1 MLPESGDCAYSLFLY
16 TFHRVEGFPFSKK
29 LRSYCFIKEKT
40 VPIGNFKE
48 KHSCDGILS
57 LKLKPGM
64 FLNVSVTLFLQRLK
78 RNKNGNSSCVW

>member
-1 MLPESGDCAYSLFLY
+1 MLPESGDCACSLFLY
-16 TFHRVEGFPFSKK
+16 TFHQVEQFPFSRK
-29 LRSYCFIKEKT
+29 LQSYCFNKEKT
-40 VPIGNFKE
+40 IPRGNFKE

-57 LKLKPGM
+57 LKLKTEM